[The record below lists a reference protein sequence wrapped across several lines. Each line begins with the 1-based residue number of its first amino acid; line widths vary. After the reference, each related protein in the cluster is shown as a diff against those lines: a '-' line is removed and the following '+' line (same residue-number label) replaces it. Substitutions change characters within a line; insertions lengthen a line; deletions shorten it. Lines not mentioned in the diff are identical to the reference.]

1 MLFPLFSSM
10 SKAPLIG
17 ICRHRLTTDG
27 TGVTTL
33 VAFHG
38 CPLHCQYCL
47 NPQCLVAEGVWRTM
61 TVSEIL
67 SALLC
72 DDLYFRATG
81 GGVCFGGGEPLLR
94 SDVICE
100 LCQLM
105 PAEWAVTIETS
116 LNVPLQRVE
125 AVAPFV
131 SQWIIDIKDM
141 NPDIYQSYTGIGN
154 DRVLQNLQWLA
165 AHVSPEAVLIR
176 LPLIPH
182 YNTPADVSLSRQ
194 KLEASG
200 FTHFDELE
208 YQQPE

>member
-1 MLFPLFSSM
+1 MPHE
-10 SKAPLIG
+10 APLIG
-17 ICRHRLTTDG
+17 ICRHRLTVDG
-27 TGVTTL
+27 AGVTTL

-38 CPLHCQYCL
+38 CPLHCKYCL
-47 NPQCLVAEGVWRTM
+47 NSQCLSPDGVWRVM
-61 TVSEIL
+61 TAADIMAKL
-67 SALLC
+67 QK

-94 SDVICE
+94 SDMLVE
-100 LCQLM
+100 LSRQM
-105 PAEWAVTIETS
+105 PHEWAVTIETS

>member
-1 MLFPLFSSM
+1 M
-10 SKAPLIG
+10 
-17 ICRHRLTTDG
+17 
-27 TGVTTL
+27 
-33 VAFHG
+33 
-38 CPLHCQYCL
+38 
-47 NPQCLVAEGVWRTM
+47 
-61 TVSEIL
+61 
-67 SALLC
+67 
-72 DDLYFRATG
+72 
-81 GGVCFGGGEPLLR
+81 LR
-94 SDVICE
+94 SDMLVE
-100 LCQLM
+100 LSRQM
-105 PAEWAVTIETS
+105 PHEWAVTIETS

-154 DRVLQNLQWLA
+154 ERVLQNLQWLA